1 MSEYTAMPRAITRAF
16 EKSNRSV
23 REVAREAGVS
33 PATLSTSLR
42 EPVDMKLSTLIRIWK
57 ALGFSVSIYC
67 QGPGKEM
74 YAFEEK
80 EAAT

>member
-16 EKSNRSV
+16 EKSKRSM
-23 REVAREAGVS
+23 RDVAREAGVS
-33 PATLSTSLR
+33 TSTLSTSLR
-42 EPVDMKLSTLIRIWK
+42 EPTDMKLSTLLRIWK
-57 ALGFSVSIYC
+57 ALGFRVSVYC

-80 EAAT
+80 ETTT